1 MTSAG
6 ESKLLSEKAYDLL
19 KADII
24 HCKLAPGSEW
34 TEQQLRE
41 RYDISVASSRAALV
55 KLVQEQLLISVPRR
69 GYEVPGITLRDV
81 REIFDLRMIVEPG
94 VASLATTRATQT
106 DLNALAELIRQARTQ
121 KRFHQEDYI
130 EINRKWHI
138 SIAELSGNARA
149 VRMVKQVIEAS
160 ERILY
165 MGITTIE
172 QNRLFLDSH
181 QEILDLMIA
190 GNDSAVAEALSQ
202 HIAAAKEHVIESI
215 YRSQKVMDLNLA

>member
-81 REIFDLRMIVEPG
+81 REIFDLRMIIEPG